1 MFMGPRAAAAPPAS
15 IEPGVLAL
23 EHVRNR
29 NLIRVTGSGSW
40 TMRQVEL
47 FNRDLDY
54 ALAAARRDYGGAR
67 LLADNREI
75 GPQSLEVSL
84 RMATCAEH
92 YYGPADRLAIVIP
105 LSLKDDTQVEVE
117 CSALTE
123 IFLDV
128 EVAERWLLAH
138 DTAGRMAELTIEW
151 GEPRDCRQRS
161 GTGA

>member
-15 IEPGVLAL
+15 SQPGVLAL
-23 EHVRNR
+23 EHIRNR
-29 NLIRVTGSGSW
+29 NLIWVTGSGSW

-54 ALAAARRDYGGAR
+54 ALAAARRDYGGVR

-84 RMATCAEH
+84 RMAACAED

-105 LSLKDDTQVEVE
+105 LSCKDTTRVEVE

-123 IFLDV
+123 IFVDV

-138 DTAGRMAELTIEW
+138 DTASRMAELTLEW
-151 GEPRDCRQRS
+151 AEPHDRRHYI
-161 GTGA
+161 GTGV